1 MVERTRLSRFGLVL
15 LTLITLGW
23 GFNWSVVK
31 LVLVEIPPLT
41 LRAICLLTA
50 GTGILSLARLGGQSL
65 HVSAR
70 HWRPLLALSAFNI
83 VSWNVLVIYGIALLP
98 SGRAAL
104 LGYSMPLWSMILSVW
119 LLDERLTARRGLSLL
134 LGMSG
139 VAILL
144 GGDLAGMASAATG
157 VVLML
162 AAAVSWALGTVL
174 LKRFE
179 LPIPTLSLTGWMMI
193 TGGVPI
199 AAAAAALE
207 HDRWRPIT
215 TGAALDLVY
224 CVFISFMFCYWA
236 WNRLVLMVP
245 VAVSSISTLATPV
258 VGILSGVWVLHEPLT
273 WQEVVAGAFILGA
286 IALVLRPRRP
296 GSGLASRR
304 TAARAG

>member
-1 MVERTRLSRFGLVL
+1 MVERSRLSRFGLVL
-15 LTLITLGW
+15 LALITLGW
-23 GFNWSVVK
+23 GFNWTVVK
-31 LVLVEIPPLT
+31 LVLVEVPPLT
-41 LRAICLLTA
+41 LRAICLLAA
-50 GTGILSLARLGGQSL
+50 GVGLLSLARLAGLSL
-65 HVSAR
+65 AVPAR
-70 HWRPLLALSAFNI
+70 HWRPVLALSACNI
-83 VSWNVLVIYGIALLP
+83 VSWNVLVIYGISLLP

-119 LLDERLTARRGLSLL
+119 LLDERLTARRGLALV

-144 GGDLAGMASAATG
+144 GGDLAGMASAAG
-157 VVLML
+157 GIGLML

-179 LPIPTLSLTGWMMI
+179 LPISTLPLTAWMMI

-199 AAAAAALE
+199 AVAAAALE

-215 TGAALDLVY
+215 AVPALGLVY

-236 WNRLVLMVP
+236 WNRVVLMVP

-258 VGILSGVWVLHEPLT
+258 VGILCGMWVLHEPLT
-273 WQEVVAGAFILGA
+273 WQEVAAGACILGA
-286 IALVLRPRRP
+286 IALVLRPR
-296 GSGLASRR
+296 S
-304 TAARAG
+304 

>member
-1 MVERTRLSRFGLVL
+1 MVERSRLSRFGLVL
-15 LTLITLGW
+15 LALITLGW

-41 LRAICLLTA
+41 FRAICLLAA
-50 GTGILSLARLGGQSL
+50 GTGLLLLTRLGGMSL
-65 HVSAR
+65 QVPAR
-70 HWRPLLALSAFNI
+70 HWRPLLALSACNI
-83 VSWNVLVIYGIALLP
+83 VSWNVLVIYGIAVLP
-98 SGRAAL
+98 SGRAVL
-104 LGYSMPLWSMILSVW
+104 LGYSMPLWSAILSVW
-119 LLDERLTARRGLSLL
+119 LLDERLTARRGLSLV

-144 GGDLAGMASAATG
+144 GGDLAGMAGATTG

-179 LPIPTLSLTGWMMI
+179 LPIPTLPLTGWMMI

-215 TGAALDLVY
+215 TPAALGLVY

-236 WNRLVLMVP
+236 WNRVVLMVP
-245 VAVSSISTLATPV
+245 VAVSSMSALATPV
-258 VGILSGVWVLHEPLT
+258 VGILAGVWVLHEALT
-273 WQEVVAGAFILGA
+273 WQEIAAGACILGA
-286 IALVLRPRRP
+286 IALVLRPGAVRAPAVSVRSA
-296 GSGLASRR
+296 SGA
-304 TAARAG
+304 